1 MTIAP
6 FHTDDQHDTIDVVDV
21 IGSMESTRQQSV
33 PLYECTIEQ
42 RSEGSVHVH
51 VAGEIDLAACGDLQ
65 RALNRA
71 SLGSARVLVDL
82 SDVTFM
88 SPRAVGAIA
97 EHPIAGTGRITVLA
111 PTRPTRLLFD
121 LFGAGGLLEDE
132 QLW

>member
-6 FHTDDQHDTIDVVDV
+6 FPTDDQHDTIDVIDI
-21 IGSMESTRQQSV
+21 IGSMESIRQQSV
-33 PLYECTIEQ
+33 PLYECTVEQ
-42 RSEGSVHVH
+42 RSEDHVCLH
-51 VAGEIDLAACGDLQ
+51 VAGEIDLAACGVLQ
-65 RALNRA
+65 RALDRA
-71 SLGSARVLVDL
+71 SVGSARVLVDL

-97 EHPIAGTGRITVLA
+97 EHPMAGTGRITVLA

-121 LFGAGGLLEDE
+121 LFGVGGLLVDE